1 MQTEGHFGEEGGDL
15 EGGGRSREYGGG
27 EYEYEDRDP
36 MSQYNPVLSAL
47 AESMNGVHRLAR
59 VLFRAER
66 RILRLAP

>member
-47 AESMNGVHRLAR
+47 AESMNGVHTG
-59 VLFRAER
+59 
-66 RILRLAP
+66 